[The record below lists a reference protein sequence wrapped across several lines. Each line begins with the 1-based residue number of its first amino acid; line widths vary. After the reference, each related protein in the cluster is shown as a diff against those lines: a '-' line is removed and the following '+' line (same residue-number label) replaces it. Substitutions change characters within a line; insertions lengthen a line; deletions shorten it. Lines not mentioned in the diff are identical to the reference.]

1 MNPTVNILEE
11 AAFII
16 GVALDSADRKVL
28 ADALDYRHGGKA
40 PAGLY
45 EELMTGYTQLAETL
59 PLAVSAMPSFP
70 FTPTN

>member
-1 MNPTVNILEE
+1 MAINLLDEG
-11 AAFII
+11 AFLI

-45 EELMTGYTQLAETL
+45 EEVMRGYNNISAKL
-59 PLAVSAMPSFP
+59 PDDFRAAPPIYFN
-70 FTPTN
+70 TPN